1 MTETFSTELYPK
13 EVIIKTACSM
23 IDKCYV
29 HLDLIDNKYCLQ
41 ITSKDSESDS
51 DIKKRLD
58 NEIIFQL
65 ARYTVSVR
73 TSDIRQL
80 IMGRAFATSMIAE
93 KRKIPD
99 YDCNY
104 VSSADAI
111 LKDWFEA
118 NGKQ

>member
-99 YDCNY
+99 YDSNY

-111 LKDWFEA
+111 LKEWFEA

>member
-1 MTETFSTELYPK
+1 MTETFSAELYPK
-13 EVIIKTACSM
+13 EVIIKTACSL
-23 IDKCYV
+23 IDNCYV
-29 HLDLIDNKYCLQ
+29 HLDLVDNKYCLQ
-41 ITSKDSESDS
+41 ITSKSTENDS

-93 KRKIPD
+93 KKEFPD
-99 YDCNY
+99 YDSDY